1 MRATDSIFVNLAYC
15 LGWIV
20 CKCNAVIMITCGET
34 KLSCSDVWGV
44 SVNVFYLFKSMT
56 ISYCQV
62 FLCVFVLKPFHDFPC
77 CLCFWWL
84 NPLLDRWEMHICHK
98 NIFDVCLFSCSCWT
112 VRFDCFLED
121 QICFIFIFEL
131 WIILCLNL
139 LYVKRISIQIFWQ
152 CNEKGWLDLNVLGC
166 HKQSCVFTYKT
177 LWRSEIII

>member
-1 MRATDSIFVNLAYC
+1 MQSSWSPV
-15 LGWIV
+15 V
-20 CKCNAVIMITCGET
+20 
-34 KLSCSDVWGV
+34 KLSSRVVMFEVYQWM
-44 SVNVFYLFKSMT
+44 FFIYLNPWQFRIAKF
-56 ISYCQV
+56 

-152 CNEKGWLDLNVLGC
+152 CNEKGWLDLNVLRC